1 MLFQTL
7 YQETDKILSP
17 VLFSVSTDPDIAN
30 NSPIAIDIIYVSGE
44 YLVLIYIQNKLFIV

>member
-1 MLFQTL
+1 MCFFRHYTRK
-7 YQETDKILSP
+7 DKILSP

-44 YLVLIYIQNKLFIV
+44 YLVLIHIQNKLFIV